1 MTEEVRL
8 KRRAKLLRKIG
19 QAIWEETKKCEKEA
33 AQLESERLEREKQEM
48 LRQGQITR
56 GEKRKP
62 APASERKQELAQQ
75 VSEKKGIPMEL
86 LMDAPVKKLEQ
97 YL

>member
-1 MTEEVRL
+1 MEREVYL
-8 KRRAKLLRKIG
+8 KRKAKLLRKAG
-19 QAIWEETKKCEKEA
+19 EKLWEKQKQCEREA
-33 AQLESERLEREKQEM
+33 KRLESERLEREKAEM

-62 APASERKQELAQQ
+62 SPASERKQELARQ